1 MSASIIMKKHA
12 SREKRKGHIR
22 VRVSGSTERPR
33 LSVYRSLNHIYAQV
47 IDDVSGKTLVAAST
61 LSPELKEGKSAAGKK
76 KDQAKEVGKLLAKK
90 CAAVQIAAVV
100 FDRNG
105 FNYHGRVAA
114 VAEGAR
120 EGGLKF

>member
-1 MSASIIMKKHA
+1 MSASTIMKKHA
-12 SREKRKGHIR
+12 SRQKRKGHIR

-61 LSPELKEGKSAAGKK
+61 LSAELKEAKSAGKK
-76 KDQAKEVGKLLAKK
+76 KDKAKEVGKLVAKL
-90 CAAVQIAAVV
+90 CAAAQIDAVV